1 MRKGWTV
8 RPDASLRENAR
19 AIIPALLEA
28 FLSQGGD
35 VIAHPSMKKKLHAMR
50 IDGKRVRY
58 GMEIFTEV
66 FGGGYEKKL
75 EEIKTLLDVMGTIHD
90 CDVHLPGIQHRIEEI
105 RCSNR
110 RQAAPAERVR
120 TQGLTAFARELRRRR
135 AELFDEMTKTLQ
147 RWEREQFSRTVVH
160 SMSQRFT

>member
-1 MRKGWTV
+1 MRKGWTI
-8 RPDASLRENAR
+8 RSDASLRENAR

-35 VIAHPSMKKKLHAMR
+35 VIAHPGMKKKLHAMR

-66 FGGGYEKKL
+66 FGGRYEKKL

-105 RCSNR
+105 RRANR
-110 RQAAPAERVR
+110 RQAATAERIR
-120 TQGLTAFARELRRRR
+120 TRGLTAFARELRRRR
-135 AELFDEMTKTLQ
+135 AELFEEMTKTLR
-147 RWEREQFSRTVVH
+147 RWERDHFLPSVVR
-160 SMSQRFT
+160 SMSERST